1 MSDFAINNSVPFS
14 IKAYEIGEQVGY
26 KVVPGEKEGYER
38 CCSGAESC
46 MLALKDRE
54 LVVYDI
60 RRHTG
65 FIVKNVKV
73 NKFRLEYDEERLGW
87 LKTFDNGSTDF
98 EEHEYE
104 YELSD
109 VIKFSED
116 LLSKR
121 WFPKDFVKG
130 MAESMGKTLE
140 ELKEAEFAKEDSIKI
155 KINETKEEEH
165 KESSPEESGALAITT
180 CVLPPMVDPAIASV
194 TKINDNSKEEIKE
207 SSPHEA
213 DDSLRSK
220 LAGAYVESAEE
231 AYKKNY
237 NLTPEEWND
246 EMAWQDSSDIS
257 SDESDGQ
264 FPEPENLDS
273 DINEM
278 FPADAYNK
286 LQTLRTLEQNATR
299 LSVLE
304 DWKSKV
310 QSEIQRKVVS
320 SDITL
325 SSLAILEEWKK
336 KTESDLIAITSRID
350 VLENGNVA
358 EETVEKIKE
367 EADYER
373 DELAKSRPYVEDMM
387 YLSRFFRVGVRR
399 DNRIELTRP
408 DLCEFS
414 KVSASINDGVGLR
427 VDSYVHEDMHI
438 AEMSGAI
445 VVVISARDN
454 PQFFI
459 SMNKEEKELYG
470 QCSETFNEFNRNDFR
485 FHSDAYCKIGH
496 WKVKREQKLAASL
509 PECSECHRSFYELKN
524 KLKIPVQVHHINDD
538 SYARIFKEKLEDLEV
553 LCKECH

>member
-1 MSDFAINNSVPFS
+1 LSDFAINNSVPFS

-165 KESSPEESGALAITT
+165 KESSPEEW
-180 CVLPPMVDPAIASV
+180 
-194 TKINDNSKEEIKE
+194 
-207 SSPHEA
+207 

-553 LCKECH
+553 LCKECHSKKHTKIWEDKDGTGS